1 MAFLDNIFNRNA
13 SPAPDPAAQSAVPV
27 APGANQPSG
36 AGPATKQAAPAN
48 PGANPAAMAAGAVP
62 ATPAVPVAEAGGAA
76 TGLDAFNDLFK
87 PRPVDPNAPKAPT
100 LQDSYLGP
108 LDDAAFQQQVSKTNF
123 VAGIAPDVLQK
134 AASGDAAA
142 LADAIN
148 AAAQAGFAAATKL
161 THGLVD
167 HGARSAAERV
177 SGTLD
182 SRIRQNQIRTQNG
195 SNDVLNHAAVNPIFT
210 MVKERIAGQN
220 PSLSPAEVAA
230 RAEDYMTQVGQAFV
244 GGKSADNGGQNPQA
258 PAEPNFGSYLS

>member
-1 MAFLDNIFNRNA
+1 MSFLDGIFNRN
-13 SPAPDPAAQSAVPV
+13 PAPAPAAPAAG

-36 AGPATKQAAPAN
+36 AGPATKQPAPAN
-48 PGANPAAMAAGAVP
+48 PGANPAAMANGQVP
-62 ATPAVPVAEAGGAA
+62 PTPAVPVAEGGGAA

-100 LQDSYLGP
+100 LQDSYLGQ
-108 LDDAAFQQQVSKTNF
+108 LDETAFQQQVSKTNF

-134 AASGDAAA
+134 AASGDGTA

-182 SRIRQNQIRTQNG
+182 SRIRQNQIRFQNG
-195 SNDVLNHAAVNPIFT
+195 SNEVLNHAAVSPIFS
-210 MVKERIAGQN
+210 MVKERIAMQN
-220 PSLSPAEVAA
+220 PSLSPAEVAT
-230 RAEDYMTQVGQAFV
+230 RAETYMAEVGNAFS
-244 GGKSADNGGQNPQA
+244 GGKSADNGSNTPAA
-258 PAEPNFGSYLS
+258 PAETNFGSYLD